1 MAQTLR
7 QFIRAVMLEGAT
19 QTNPENEARMKA
31 ASVILGN
38 TFTLGDTEYQKLIQR
53 FPGAASQIKLI
64 YRAFEEARKRRLDYV
79 TTDFSSRYDK
89 LIKKLG
95 VAPPPADVMPLMIKA
110 LQDAKLYMSLIPDP
124 IDAQK
129 LDKQSGGT
137 LMFNPF
143 TQGIWSQGAPH
154 ARAFAT
160 GGNVYTHPPF
170 LEFDSNL
177 NFLQSRAPRDYEK
190 NAGNITM
197 TFIHELIHI
206 EDTAAGT
213 DTTSPRYVDASLA
226 ASALEDPSVLTVD
239 EAVARIADVD
249 LFNRAD
255 ERFKVPASDIDLA
268 NGIYLLAL
276 AERIADQGG
285 KAAAA
290 AEFRK
295 NYESKIP
302 QTPGWTNSMRLITA
316 EAFSNASATHIRV
329 NLTVAHDV
337 INSLSQ
343 DIDDGLIDNVR
354 DFVRMAS
361 TRDLPPN
368 EVRDVIELIAVMNLN
383 KLTSLTYVAMT
394 DTTTGSRAV

>member
-1 MAQTLR
+1 
-7 QFIRAVMLEGAT
+7 MLEGAT

-38 TFTLGDTEYQKLIQR
+38 TFTLGDAEYQKLIQR
-53 FPGAASQIKLI
+53 FPGAASQIKQT
-64 YRAFEEARKRRLDYV
+64 YRAFEEARQRRINYV
-79 TTDFSSRYDK
+79 TSDFPSRYDK

-95 VAPPPADVMPLMIKA
+95 IAPPAVDVKPPMLKA
-110 LQDAKLYMSLIPDP
+110 LQDAKLYMSLVPDP

-137 LMFNPF
+137 LMFNPH
-143 TQGIWSQGAPH
+143 TQGIWSQGAPT

-177 NFLQSRAPRDYEK
+177 NFLYSRAPRDYEK
-190 NAGNITM
+190 NAGNLTM

-213 DTTSPRYVDASLA
+213 DSTSSRYVNASLA
-226 ASALEDPSVLTVD
+226 ASALEDPSILTVD
-239 EAVARIADVD
+239 EAVERIADVD

-285 KAAAA
+285 NTALA

-383 KLTSLTYVAMT
+383 KLTTLTYVAMA
-394 DTTTGSRAV
+394 DTPTGSRAV